1 MFYNKNIYLET
12 WFRLWWLRKLILYVL
27 FYIFY
32 PIPVHPP
39 QLVGLCLHHILINNH
54 FTSQN
59 TNIDLGLENFK
70 CSIFNTFLYWCPNWN
85 KGHIRQLSSW
95 TGLSSIL
102 LSKFSWK
109 VKHRPNNNKAL
120 VKELGSVM
128 RCHLVHL
135 AVIHFGWQS
144 AISINLRGNSIFT
157 CSHKWFQTDFNLI
170 LPGS

>member
-1 MFYNKNIYLET
+1 MMIKKINFVCFFLYLLSNPSPPSPT
-12 WFRLWWLRKLILYVL
+12 CG
-27 FYIFY
+27 
-32 PIPVHPP
+32 PVFAPYS
-39 QLVGLCLHHILINNH
+39 NNH

-59 TNIDLGLENFK
+59 TNIDFGLENFK